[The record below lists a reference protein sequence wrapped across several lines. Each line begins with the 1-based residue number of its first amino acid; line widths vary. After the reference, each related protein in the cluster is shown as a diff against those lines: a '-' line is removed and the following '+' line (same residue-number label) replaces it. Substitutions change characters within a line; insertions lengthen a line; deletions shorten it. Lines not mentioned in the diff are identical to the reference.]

1 MKRWNRHSRGAV
13 LVAVAFVAAGCAT
26 KKDVRTLQE
35 QMVVLSQ
42 RQDSLLRETQRQ
54 TQLLLDT
61 LRGGFE
67 VQRDL
72 RGETSHRFGA
82 LEQNLSRLEEMINQT
97 QLVVAQLLERLD
109 RPVSGGPGPTGTD
122 GLPAMS
128 GAAEETYRQAMGF
141 LQQESYA
148 TARMAFEQIL
158 TNFPEDPRAADA
170 QIGLAETYV
179 GEGDIDRGLEELE
192 KVERQ
197 WPRSPRAP
205 GALLRAGIVALEN
218 DRSDDARSYFEQV
231 LERYPSADEAR
242 IAEQRLRSIR

>member
-1 MKRWNRHSRGAV
+1 MRRGNRSARAAV
-13 LVAVAFVAAGCAT
+13 VLLAAIAATGCAT
-26 KKDVRTLQE
+26 KKDVRTLQDE
-35 QMVVLSQ
+35 MMVLSQ

-72 RGETSHRFGA
+72 RGETSHRFGQ

-109 RPVSGGPGPTGTD
+109 RPVMGPGPTGST
-122 GLPAMS
+122 GAPMVP
-128 GAAEETYRQAMGF
+128 GAAEETYQQAMRF
-141 LQQESYA
+141 LGEESYA
-148 TARMAFEQIL
+148 TARMAFEQIV
-158 TNFPEDPRAADA
+158 TNFPDDPRAADA
-170 QIGLAETYV
+170 QVGLAETYL

-218 DRSDDARSYFEQV
+218 DRRDDARSYFQQV